1 MVPRWPRDK
10 DGYRAGGEA
19 AGSSQQ
25 LLREKGAQIRK
36 TPGKGPAGAPEAGN
50 DEGWGSVGGQAMRT
64 PPCLRRSTE
73 PNTLSPD
80 TLPDR

>member
-36 TPGKGPAGAPEAGN
+36 TPGKGPAGAPE
-50 DEGWGSVGGQAMRT
+50 QAMTRVGVQWVVKQ
-64 PPCLRRSTE
+64 
-73 PNTLSPD
+73 
-80 TLPDR
+80 